1 MSQCSKPERTKC
13 DEGKR
18 RNQFLSPKIPELE
31 ANDDYEGATLSK
43 AAAAVMATT
52 AHLTTDLAALHAAVE
67 RLETAADTKP
77 APLDPPPKQQVV
89 TIGDGSGAG
98 SIEAYQDMIKW
109 NWHGRLGRTHMVDVD
124 QMGDPAKKELDC
136 YLRREIHELFPV
148 NTGHKGVTPGVV
160 FATLSAFGLRLED
173 RGPLA
178 DVKIFMDND
187 HTNKPTLTRLQN
199 FSAHF
204 FTSSGEYW
212 KASALETLIELARYR
227 DLFTADGFLKE
238 VK

>member
-1 MSQCSKPERTKC
+1 MSQCSKPECAKC

-18 RNQFLSPKIPELE
+18 RKPILEIE
-31 ANDDYEGATLSK
+31 ANDRREGATLFK

-67 RLETAADTKP
+67 RLETAADAKTAPPDSP
-77 APLDPPPKQQVV
+77 AKTQVV

-98 SIEAYQDMIKW
+98 SIEAYQDMIKR

-124 QMGDPAKKELDC
+124 RMGDPARKELDC
-136 YLRREIHELFPV
+136 YLRREIHGMFPV
-148 NTGHKGVTPGVV
+148 AGAYLKITPNTV

-178 DVKIFMDND
+178 DVKIFVDAD
-187 HTNKPTLTRLQN
+187 HTSRPTLTRLRN
-199 FSAHF
+199 FSAHYF
-204 FTSSGEYW
+204 NHSGEYW
-212 KASALETLIELARYR
+212 QASAMETLIELARYR
-227 DLFTADGFLKE
+227 GLFKTDGFLKE
-238 VK
+238 VN